1 MKRYKSRRYLPSRL
15 RPFYWGGLLE
25 QEPTIPSFLNSKD
38 ARKLNTRQE
47 VMA

>member
-1 MKRYKSRRYLPSRL
+1 MKRYKKRYYPSRL

-25 QEPTIPSFLNSKD
+25 QESTIPSFLSSKD
-38 ARKLNTRQE
+38 ARNLNTRQE